1 MTDNDSNSWN
11 EHRLLIVSTLE
22 RLERGQ
28 SLLTARIEETN
39 QLQTGRLDAIERLIA
54 EGRGAWKVAVVI
66 AGFVGALLSKLLGKV
81 IAL

>member
-1 MTDNDSNSWN
+1 MAEHDHSSWD

-39 QLQTGRLDAIERLIA
+39 LIQTGRLDAIERLVS
-54 EGRGAWKVAVVI
+54 EGRGAWKVAVIV
-66 AGFVGALLSKLLGKV
+66 AGVVGAILTKFLAKV
-81 IAL
+81 ISL